1 MQLAENTILPSR
13 GILVSDLC
21 DTNYP
26 FLGTCVY
33 LALLANGLLKAICR
47 VAIAN
52 HRSGTAI
59 DDGSG

>member
-1 MQLAENTILPSR
+1 
-13 GILVSDLC
+13 
-21 DTNYP
+21 
-26 FLGTCVY
+26 
-33 LALLANGLLKAICR
+33 LLKAICR